1 VPSLLR
7 RLVGAFEWAVAG
19 LLLGLVA
26 LYRALVSPILVGL
39 FGARCRFHPSC
50 SVYAAE
56 SIRAL
61 GPLRGS
67 LRALVRLG
75 KCHPFHPG
83 GVDLPPAR
91 GTK

>member
-1 VPSLLR
+1 MRALS
-7 RLVGAFEWAVAG
+7 WAAAG
-19 LLLGLVA
+19 LLLALVF

-61 GPLRGS
+61 GPVRGS
-67 LRALVRLG
+67 WAALKRLG

-83 GVDLPPAR
+83 GVDLPPVCE
-91 GTK
+91 TKRETR